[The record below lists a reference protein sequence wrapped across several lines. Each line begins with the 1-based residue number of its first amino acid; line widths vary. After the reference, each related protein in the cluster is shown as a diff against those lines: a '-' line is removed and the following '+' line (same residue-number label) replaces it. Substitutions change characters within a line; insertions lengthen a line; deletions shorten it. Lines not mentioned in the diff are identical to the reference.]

1 MSESTW
7 TEGKVLLLGAKG
19 MLGQELA
26 TVLSERLGTSAVD
39 RLLCWDEP
47 ELDIRDEV
55 AVRGALVEV
64 RPAVVINAAAYT
76 DVDGCESN
84 ERLAMAVNAD
94 GPRQLALACREIGA
108 KLVHFST
115 DFVFDGGSDTP
126 YQPDATARPLSV
138 YGRSKWE
145 GERGIEEAGCE
156 HLTIRTSWL
165 FGRHGRNFVEAI
177 LERAGAGEPL
187 SVVDDQVGRP
197 TLAADLAEAVLR
209 LLDAGTTGT
218 VHFAN
223 KGSCSWFEFAKKIV
237 ELADCDV
244 SVDPITTAA
253 LARPARRPA
262 YSVLGTESY
271 EEATGHRPAPWQ
283 EGLARYL
290 NVCESV
296 ADVSCARQEGE
307 L

>member
-7 TEGKVLLLGAKG
+7 TNGKVLLLGAKG

-26 TVLSERLGTSAVD
+26 ALLAARLGEPAGD
-39 RLLCWDEP
+39 HLLCWDEP
-47 ELDIRDEV
+47 ELDIRDEE
-55 AVRGALVEV
+55 AVSRALAEA
-64 RPAVVINAAAYT
+64 RPSVVINAAAYT

-84 ERLAMAVNAD
+84 EALAMAVNAD
-94 GPRQLALACREIGA
+94 GPRHLALACREVGA

-115 DFVFDGGSDTP
+115 DFVFDGEGNAP
-126 YQPDATARPLSV
+126 YQPDDTARPLSV

-145 GERGIEEAGCE
+145 GERGIEGVGGEY
-156 HLTIRTSWL
+156 LLIRTSWL
-165 FGRHGRNFVEAI
+165 FGPRGRNFVEAI
-177 LERAGAGEPL
+177 LDRARAGEPL
-187 SVVDDQVGRP
+187 NVVDDQVGRP
-197 TLAADLAEAVLR
+197 TLAVDLAEAVLR
-209 LLDAGTTGT
+209 LLDTGATGT

-244 SVDPITTAA
+244 SVFPITTAE

-271 EEATGHRPAPWQ
+271 EKATGNRPAPWQ
-283 EGLARYL
+283 QALARYL
-290 NVCESV
+290 NVWESV
-296 ADVSCARQEGE
+296 ADVSFGQQG
-307 L
+307 